1 MRVKMEPI
9 HTHGYPTVLLA
20 HDDEVLRST
29 LGDCLRRE
37 GYHVLEAQ
45 QWTTVFDLVK
55 VHSRPIHLLVADVS
69 MEARLSILKMHRSS
83 LQVLLVKRPFDAGD
97 VLAKV
102 RQLLRSPPS
111 SIR

>member
-1 MRVKMEPI
+1 MKPI
-9 HTHGYPTVLLA
+9 QTHGYPTVLVA
-20 HDDEVLRST
+20 HDDEGLRRT
-29 LGDCLRRE
+29 LGDCLRQE
-37 GYHVLEAQ
+37 GYHVLEAH

-69 MEARLSILKMHRSS
+69 MDARVPILKSHRSD
-83 LQVLLVKRPFDAGD
+83 LQVLLVKKPVDADD

-102 RQLLRSPPS
+102 RQLLGSPPS

>member
-1 MRVKMEPI
+1 V
-9 HTHGYPTVLLA
+9 A
-20 HDDEVLRST
+20 HDDEGLRST

-37 GYHVLEAQ
+37 GYHVLEAH

-69 MEARLSILKMHRSS
+69 MGAHVPILKMHRSD
-83 LQVLLVKRPFDAGD
+83 LQVLLVKKPFYPGD

-102 RQLLRSPPS
+102 RQLLGSPPPS
-111 SIR
+111 PSIR